1 MAGSNSDAAL
11 SARTPWMSA
20 VATLVT
26 LCIAL
31 TVLAGCGA
39 ELSAETRQPPPAN
52 VLRALLNECA
62 ECHDVSRGGGVSP
75 NLLAPPFSEVAR
87 HPATTALSLRV
98 FLQSQHQNMPDFL
111 LSARERDDLIAYI
124 LSLKPQKPI

>member
-1 MAGSNSDAAL
+1 M
-11 SARTPWMSA
+11 
-20 VATLVT
+20 VQVI
-26 LCIAL
+26 LCMIL
-31 TVLAGCGA
+31 TVLAGCEA
-39 ELSAETRQPPPAN
+39 ELSAETRRPPSGDE
-52 VLRALLNECA
+52 LRALLNECA

-75 NLLAPPFSEVAR
+75 NLLAPRFSDVAR